1 MSLCSEEYGVL
12 IQNSKQ
18 ILMNPKKILKK
29 QPKFEDFYLK
39 FDPQGPG
46 TAAHTGPDGSASP
59 GPCGMPPGL
68 VCAAL
73 KVLGGQ
79 I

>member
-1 MSLCSEEYGVL
+1 
-12 IQNSKQ
+12 
-18 ILMNPKKILKK
+18 MNPKKILKK

-46 TAAHTGPDGSASP
+46 MAAQHATWNIKYSSGIWSIEETPLLS
-59 GPCGMPPGL
+59 
-68 VCAAL
+68 
-73 KVLGGQ
+73 K